1 MIPNYLIQDS
11 TDIGC
16 LTEMF
21 PNVPMDVIESSLEG
35 RSLQEAVSIL
45 VDNQDQQNLMD
56 SESTSSK

>member
-1 MIPNYLIQDS
+1 MT
-11 TDIGC
+11 TDIGH

-21 PNVPMDVIESSLEG
+21 PDLPVDVIESSLEG

-45 VDNQDQQNLMD
+45 VDDQDRQME